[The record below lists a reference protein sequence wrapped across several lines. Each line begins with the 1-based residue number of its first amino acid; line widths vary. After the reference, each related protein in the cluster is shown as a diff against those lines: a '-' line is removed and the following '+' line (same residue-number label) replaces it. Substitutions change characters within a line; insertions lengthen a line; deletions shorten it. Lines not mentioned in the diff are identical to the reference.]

1 MKYKRFYSRRG
12 FVDSGKLTPHILEH
26 IDAAHKEKMQL
37 LIQELDRGAWNRM
50 E

>member
-26 IDAAHKEKMQL
+26 IDTIYKEKCRL
-37 LIQELDRGAWNRM
+37 LVGPI
-50 E
+50 